1 MEFRTKACAL
11 SGVDGIFGKNYC
23 EVVLGVLTLLGRIEI
38 AMSELVEI
46 VDSLENKISKL
57 LHKVELLNQAK
68 GRLEEELV
76 QIRQDHEDT
85 RRSVREWEEK
95 YESLKL
101 ASSMLGSETNKTE
114 AKLKINTLIRELDHC
129 IGQLAE

>member
-1 MEFRTKACAL
+1 
-11 SGVDGIFGKNYC
+11 
-23 EVVLGVLTLLGRIEI
+23 
-38 AMSELVEI
+38 MSELVEI

-57 LHKVELLNQAK
+57 LHKLELLNQAK
-68 GRLEEELV
+68 GRLEEELD
-76 QIRQDHEDT
+76 RLKADHELT
-85 RRSVREWEEK
+85 RNSVLEWEEK

-101 ASSMLGSETNKTE
+101 ASAMLGSETNKTE